1 MGLNITYVVWAM
13 IFDKVLLGHD
23 ITIKMVICALMVMIG
38 SFVVA
43 TQPAHEEELTNVTN
57 TAVLF
62 LIDKKYIIKEINYIL
77 LIKMGL

>member
-57 TAVLF
+57 TAV
-62 LIDKKYIIKEINYIL
+62 
-77 LIKMGL
+77 